1 MRIYTPEMQK
11 LDKEIEPYLEKG
23 NYSRLKPNAPE
34 EIRQKQRQRSK
45 IFDDIYNEMVDAMF
59 NTAVQHVVHGKVV
72 YQSDNWDEVHNER
85 IRREKAK
92 ANG

>member
-23 NYSRLKPNAPE
+23 SYSRLKPNAPE
-34 EIRQKQRQRSK
+34 EIRQKQREQLK
-45 IFDDIYNEMVDAMF
+45 IMEDIRNEMVEAML

-72 YQSDNWDEVHNER
+72 YQSDNWDEVQKER
-85 IRREKAK
+85 IRREKEK